1 MYSVLLVEDDPTIRF
16 IYKTMKEWNRL
27 GFKIEKEVE
36 HGKSAL
42 EALDE
47 KKYDLV
53 FTDVRMP
60 VMNGIELV
68 EKMNE
73 KNYGNYVVIAS
84 NYDEFEYVRQGLRLG
99 VADYLVKP
107 IPNTELVR
115 CLTNIR
121 EKLDESNERSRVYE
135 MFNACG
141 LDVSQQFVRNLAE
154 YYEKNIDKECTLNEL
169 AEQFELSRDYF
180 SKMFKS
186 KTGLNYNQFATQY
199 KMEQAKYM
207 LKNENYR
214 IYEISELLGYKT
226 VDYFGKKFKEYTKM
240 TPIQFKNI
248 DTLTD

>member
-16 IYKTMKEWNRL
+16 IYKKMKEWNML
-27 GFKIEKEVE
+27 GFEIEKEAE
-36 HGKSAL
+36 HGKGAL

-73 KNYGNYVVIAS
+73 KNYDNYVVIAS
-84 NYDEFEYVRQGLRLG
+84 YYDEFEYVRQGLRLG
-99 VADYLVKP
+99 VTDYLIKP
-107 IPNTELVR
+107 IPNAELVR

-121 EKLDESNERSRVYE
+121 EKLDEGNERSRVYN
-135 MFNACG
+135 MFKACG

-154 YYEKNIDKECTLNEL
+154 CYEKKMNKEYSLNEL
-169 AEQFELSRDYF
+169 AKQFELSRDYF
-180 SKMFKS
+180 SKIFKS
-186 KTGLNYNQFATQY
+186 KTGLNYHQFATQY

-207 LKNENYR
+207 LKKENYK

-240 TPIQFKNI
+240 TPMQFKNA
-248 DTLTD
+248 DTLSN